1 MCVSPTPRGV
11 LCAGLPVRMAVSP
24 TRSRIAS
31 RPHDPSPPSPSPQ
44 ELTSS
49 STGPGHGS
57 ATQQDSGCTS
67 SLPIRLLLPSPHR
80 PCTWDPLLLNAWPQC
95 EHPDSSDNTP
105 RPQISWQGW
114 VQAEIPNAQQGEGK
128 RAGEA
133 KRPKTGLG
141 PRTLVLWPT
150 SSPTG
155 LPTLA
160 LTSSLSSQL
169 RPAHLW
175 LPSKET
181 RTAQDPPNRDSGLRG
196 WVTPAVSSVTCL
208 GEVEMTQVG
217 TTPSLEEAWYV
228 LGPNRAGL
236 EHKHPCQPV
245 LSQKVKSCTWGGE
258 NRALTRVN

>member
-1 MCVSPTPRGV
+1 
-11 LCAGLPVRMAVSP
+11 MAPDLLAKLGSG
-24 TRSRIAS
+24 
-31 RPHDPSPPSPSPQ
+31 
-44 ELTSS
+44 
-49 STGPGHGS
+49 TGPKCP
-57 ATQQDSGCTS
+57 T
-67 SLPIRLLLPSPHR
+67 
-80 PCTWDPLLLNAWPQC
+80 
-95 EHPDSSDNTP
+95 
-105 RPQISWQGW
+105 
-114 VQAEIPNAQQGEGK
+114 GEGK

-217 TTPSLEEAWYV
+217 TTPSWKKPGTCWAPTEQALNTGTHV
-228 LGPNRAGL
+228 S
-236 EHKHPCQPV
+236 
-245 LSQKVKSCTWGGE
+245 LS
-258 NRALTRVN
+258 

>member
-1 MCVSPTPRGV
+1 
-11 LCAGLPVRMAVSP
+11 MAPDLLAKLGSG
-24 TRSRIAS
+24 
-31 RPHDPSPPSPSPQ
+31 
-44 ELTSS
+44 
-49 STGPGHGS
+49 TGPKCP
-57 ATQQDSGCTS
+57 T
-67 SLPIRLLLPSPHR
+67 
-80 PCTWDPLLLNAWPQC
+80 
-95 EHPDSSDNTP
+95 
-105 RPQISWQGW
+105 
-114 VQAEIPNAQQGEGK
+114 GEGK

-217 TTPSLEEAWYV
+217 TTPSWKKPGIQDRLEMK
-228 LGPNRAGL
+228 LT
-236 EHKHPCQPV
+236 
-245 LSQKVKSCTWGGE
+245 LSWFETS
-258 NRALTRVN
+258 L